1 MIRPLAWIWMG
12 IVIGVSF
19 LATPVKFTA
28 DSLTR
33 PVALDVGRATFHALA
48 YLEWALVVVAAALI
62 WHAMTSGH
70 HLPRRALNAAGA
82 IVIALAVQSAW
93 LLPAL
98 DGRVASIIAGTEP
111 PPSHLHTLYGVVE
124 IAKVT
129 ALGLLGAWAT
139 PSLRSDGTAATS
151 SPPTPEAPLSTSGAT
166 PHDPT

>member
-1 MIRPLAWIWMG
+1 MIRPLAWVWMG

-33 PVALDVGRATFHALA
+33 PVALDVGRVTFGALN
-48 YLEWALVVVAAALI
+48 YLEWALIVVLAALL
-62 WHAMTSGH
+62 WRATTRGH
-70 HLPRRALNAAGA
+70 RLPRRALTAAGV

-98 DGRVASIIAGTEP
+98 NERVASIIAGTEP
-111 PPSHLHTLYGVVE
+111 PPSPLHTLYGVVE
-124 IAKVT
+124 IAKVA

-139 PSLRSDGTAATS
+139 PTPARND
-151 SPPTPEAPLSTSGAT
+151 SP
-166 PHDPT
+166 